1 MCLFL
6 TDIEA
11 HTIREAATVQSKA
24 ICSLEASRKWAV
36 TGTPIQNRLDD
47 LATLIK
53 FLRIHP
59 FDSRHSFNQYIAAP
73 LKTGDPTSMDRLR
86 ALVDSVALRR
96 KKDKINLLPK
106 HDNTVRLFTK
116 GVMTWLT
123 FVLGLSQLQRE

>member
-1 MCLFL
+1 MHDYLL
-6 TDIEA
+6 TEAEA

-24 ICSLEASRKWAV
+24 VCSLEASRKWAV

-96 KKDKINLLPK
+96 KKDKINLPPK
-106 HDNTVRLFTK
+106 HDNTVRLLIKCKVT
-116 GVMTWLT
+116 
-123 FVLGLSQLQRE
+123 